1 MEYGMTDIP
10 LTIKDAAAA
19 LRNGA
24 ITSVDLTRVMLER
37 IDTLNPSLGAF
48 IAVTPDTA
56 LAAARQ
62 ADADLQQSVDKGPL
76 HGIPLGVKDI
86 IATRDAPTTAN
97 SHVLDPEW
105 GAGWDAP
112 VVERLRTAGAV
123 ILGKTVTSEFA
134 CGAPDPDNGFPMP
147 KNPWNLEHSAAG
159 SSAGTGIAV
168 AAGLALGGL
177 GTDTGGSVRGPA
189 ASNGHTGLKVTF
201 GRVPKFGCVP
211 LGYSLDSV
219 GPMARTAWD
228 CAALLKVIAGYDPR
242 DPTAADVP
250 VADYT
255 AALTSNIRGLR
266 VGVPTN
272 YFFDVP
278 DLDLEVK
285 NAVLAGIEVLKGLGA
300 DVREVH
306 IPHAEVAKNANNLI
320 LAADGLAYHRDD
332 LRDRWQSY
340 GRYTRTVIARGAMFT
355 ASDYVQAQRF
365 RSYFKKVIA
374 SAMADLDVL
383 VTPTS
388 TTPAE
393 KIADM
398 NMTRRMLGVSFT
410 GIWNLVGLPALAV
423 PCGFSSG
430 GLPLS
435 MQIVGKPFEEA
446 TVLSVGDAYQQSVD
460 WQLRVPPIAQVPLTS
475 SSRPVLTS

>member
-1 MEYGMTDIP
+1 MTDIP

-19 LRNGA
+19 LRSREISSA
-24 ITSVDLTRVMLER
+24 DLTRAMLER
-37 IDTLNPSLGAF
+37 IDKLNPSLGAF
-48 IAVTPDTA
+48 IAVSADGA
-56 LAAARQ
+56 LTAARQ
-62 ADADLQQSVDKGPL
+62 ADVDLRQGNDKGPL
-76 HGIPLGVKDI
+76 QGIPLGVKDI

-123 ILGKTVTSEFA
+123 IVGKTVTSEFA
-134 CGAPDPDNGFPMP
+134 CGAPDPDNGFPLP
-147 KNPWNLEHSAAG
+147 KNPWNLEHSASG

-189 ASNGHTGLKVTF
+189 AVNGHTGLKVTF

-228 CAALLKVIAGYDPR
+228 CAALLRVIAGYDAR

-255 AALTSNIRGLR
+255 AALTDNIRGLR
-266 VGVPTN
+266 VGVPTS

-278 DLDLEVK
+278 ELDTEVK
-285 NAVLAGIEVLKGLGA
+285 AAVLSSIDALKALGA
-300 DVREVH
+300 VVREVK
-306 IPHAEVAKNANNLI
+306 IPHAEVAKTANMLI
-320 LAADGLAYHRDD
+320 LSADGLAYHRDD
-332 LRDRWQSY
+332 LRDRWESY
-340 GRYTRTVIARGAMFT
+340 GRYTRTVIARGGLFT
-355 ASDYVQAQRF
+355 AWDYVQAQRF
-365 RSYFKKVIA
+365 RSYFKKAVA
-374 SAMADLDVL
+374 AVMTDLDVL
-383 VTPTS
+383 VTPTT

-393 KIADM
+393 KSAEID
-398 NMTRRMLGVSFT
+398 MTRRMLGVSFM
-410 GIWNLVGLPALAV
+410 GMWNLVGLPALAV
-423 PCGFSSG
+423 PCGFSSS

-435 MQIVGKPFEEA
+435 MQIVGKPFDEA
-446 TVLSVGDAYQQSVD
+446 TVLRVGDAYQQTVD
-460 WQLRVPPIAQVPLTS
+460 WQLRVPPIAAE
-475 SSRPVLTS
+475 VLT